1 MAEEKKKITRVMRV
15 TMDEDE
21 FDKYDRGETH
31 SNSGLRNK
39 TGRLSALP
47 DIAPIEEED
56 LPQREIV
63 VYQDRYFE
71 PERPTVGQR
80 IAKGAVN
87 VVHDVLSDPE
97 VQESLYMFASML
109 WHYKVKLGIKKTI
122 RKIKGEDKLKVKD
135 KKTVVVEQNKFNTAV
150 TQRETTE
157 IEEYVP
163 SMDSGEIFVVNEEQA
178 EQILAEAG
186 RKARE
191 LSAMIY
197 LLSNL
202 CIKDEKSKEEYIIE
216 QSYIKRLLSDEAT
229 NTMRLLTK
237 NGKLHLIDD
246 ETALLFT
253 DFLNGYVR
261 NGEQLILIPVHVQSD
276 C

>member
-80 IAKGAVN
+80 IANGAVN

>member
-1 MAEEKKKITRVMRV
+1 
-15 TMDEDE
+15 
-21 FDKYDRGETH
+21 
-31 SNSGLRNK
+31 
-39 TGRLSALP
+39 
-47 DIAPIEEED
+47 
-56 LPQREIV
+56 
-63 VYQDRYFE
+63 
-71 PERPTVGQR
+71 
-80 IAKGAVN
+80 
-87 VVHDVLSDPE
+87 
-97 VQESLYMFASML
+97 MFASML
-109 WHYKVKLGIKKTI
+109 WHYKVKPGIKKTI

-163 SMDSGEIFVVNEEQA
+163 AMDSGEIFVVNEEQA

>member
-109 WHYKVKLGIKKTI
+109 WHYKVKPGIKKTI

-163 SMDSGEIFVVNEEQA
+163 AMDSGEIFVVNEEQA